1 MIWYQLTRPLAFWTI
16 NHPQLRWVT
25 RWLPVALTVPVVIIF
40 LLLPI
45 EPKVL
50 GEKSLTQY
58 VLTFISTLPGFY
70 IAALAAVA
78 TFNRPT
84 LDEIMPPPA
93 PTMKLRTGLLS
104 ENVEL
109 TMRMFLSLMFAY
121 LTTLSF
127 FAAALCISAELIA
140 PSVQFLITKMPTS
153 WLIHSVHMALKVSYL
168 SLLMWLIS
176 NIGITTLHG
185 MYFLA
190 ERIHRPHA

>member
-1 MIWYQLTRPLAFWTI
+1 VIWYQLTRPLAFWTI

-25 RWLPVALTVPVVIIF
+25 IWLPVALTISAVIIF

-58 VLTFISTLPGFY
+58 VLIFISTLPGFY

-78 TFNRPT
+78 TFDRPT

-93 PTMKLRTGLLS
+93 PTMKLRTGLFS
-104 ENVEL
+104 ESVEL
-109 TMRMFLSLMFAY
+109 TMRMFLSHMFAY
-121 LTTLSF
+121 LTTISF
-127 FAAALCISAELIA
+127 FTAALCIAAELIA
-140 PSVQFLITKMPTS
+140 PSVQFWITKMPTG
-153 WLIHSVHMALKVSYL
+153 WLMHFVHMALKISYL
-168 SLLMWLIS
+168 SLLIWLIS
-176 NIGITTLHG
+176 IIGITTLHG

-190 ERIHRPHA
+190 ERIHRPNA